1 MDIKATVK
9 HQFLQI
15 SPCVM
20 LAEDSRN
27 YMRMVF
33 DFQTDDWDGTEK
45 TAKFRNPKTE
55 EVYESILDSTGACE
69 IRWEATSDSGIMA
82 VSVFGVNGD
91 YRITTGIASVYL
103 MSTLS
108 GGESDTPPSPDVYQQ
123 LLTMLGQ
130 KADNMT
136 YSDNVLRLLSGS
148 KELARVIIAGG
159 GSSVQPD
166 WDQNDSGA
174 ADYIKNRPFYDDT
187 NVLVE
192 WDGRSP

>member
-1 MDIKATVK
+1 MDIKATVR

-15 SPCVM
+15 SPSVM

-45 TAKFRNPKTE
+45 TAQFQNPKTG

-69 IRWEATSDSGIMA
+69 IRWEAASDSGIMA

-103 MSTLS
+103 MPTLS

-130 KADNMT
+130 KAD
-136 YSDNVLRLLSGS
+136 
-148 KELARVIIAGG
+148 KI
-159 GSSVQPD
+159 
-166 WDQNDSGA
+166 
-174 ADYIKNRPFYDDT
+174 
-187 NVLVE
+187 
-192 WDGRSP
+192 GRAHV